1 MCTCSIYP
9 PIIIIYCFSLPVILF
24 QAAVSLQCFIF
35 SPLYHL
41 LCPIFLPSLHL
52 KSSQFMQPKITTLP
66 QRALQSVQHTT
77 LSKQCLMTHTSI
89 LVYLQKIFWQLNNVN
104 WLQMLFL
111 GVQTKGKGR
120 KIQKW
125 KKKLWFRD
133 IKLIYNT
140 HLYVNVNVD
149 LDQIPG
155 RQNRYNMEHIISS
168 KNAIHKTKGRGSEI
182 QNVLNKHW
190 EPLWLLPL
198 VELLEFFI
206 YSFSG

>member
-1 MCTCSIYP
+1 MHLLHLPSNHYHLLFLPACN
-9 PIIIIYCFSLPVILF
+9 SLSGCGQF
-24 QAAVSLQCFIF
+24 AVLHFFPSLSLTLSYF
-35 SPLYHL
+35 SPLFASQIKSIYAAQKSQ
-41 LCPIFLPSLHL
+41 LCLKGLYKVYSIQHSLNNVWWRTHPFL
-52 KSSQFMQPKITTLP
+52 
-66 QRALQSVQHTT
+66 
-77 LSKQCLMTHTSI
+77 SI
-89 LVYLQKIFWQLNNVN
+89 CKKFLWQLNNVN

-120 KIQKW
+120 KIPKMKEW

-168 KNAIHKTKGRGSEI
+168 
-182 QNVLNKHW
+182 Q
-190 EPLWLLPL
+190 P
-198 VELLEFFI
+198 
-206 YSFSG
+206 

>member
-1 MCTCSIYP
+1 MVSWKTHSDVWAHITLRLFSGFSKIPSSVFFYWPAFMCTCSIYP

-89 LVYLQKIFWQLNNVN
+89 LVYLQIFFLAVKQCQLTADA
-104 WLQMLFL
+104 FL
-111 GVQTKGKGR
+111 GGTNK
-120 KIQKW
+120 
-125 KKKLWFRD
+125 
-133 IKLIYNT
+133 
-140 HLYVNVNVD
+140 
-149 LDQIPG
+149 
-155 RQNRYNMEHIISS
+155 RQR
-168 KNAIHKTKGRGSEI
+168 
-182 QNVLNKHW
+182 
-190 EPLWLLPL
+190 
-198 VELLEFFI
+198 
-206 YSFSG
+206 